1 MKKWNLI
8 IGCMVVLLV
17 FIAPSA
23 YANLITNGSFED
35 GYYGWSKSGNVWIHG
50 VVHFS
55 EHNSSPNGS
64 VWQEFDTEP
73 GKVYRLVFDYA
84 AHGATAAG
92 GMKVR
97 VSVGTSPY
105 LVDTIFTASTTT
117 WDWETA
123 TIYFIAEHTTTLLK
137 FQDVSTRTY
146 QVDLHIYN
154 VSVIDLIDHIES
166 CEGDR
171 NDCEDDLEAA
181 DATITGLEDDL
192 NAANTAKAQLQLD
205 LDAAVTDLAL
215 ANETIAQQEDTITDL
230 NEESDSLTVSILSGD
245 ATEEVANH
253 VEEGAQKAIDKA
265 KDEGGDEKEI
275 EKAEKEMEKADK
287 EIDKEKY
294 DKAIDHYEKAWD
306 RTEKALKKKKE
317 GKK

>member
-97 VSVGTSPY
+97 VSVGTSRCEHQTTDRPAT
-105 LVDTIFTASTTT
+105 LSSGVWGSTCCNSCRKTA
-117 WDWETA
+117 
-123 TIYFIAEHTTTLLK
+123 
-137 FQDVSTRTY
+137 R
-146 QVDLHIYN
+146 
-154 VSVIDLIDHIES
+154 
-166 CEGDR
+166 
-171 NDCEDDLEAA
+171 
-181 DATITGLEDDL
+181 
-192 NAANTAKAQLQLD
+192 
-205 LDAAVTDLAL
+205 
-215 ANETIAQQEDTITDL
+215 
-230 NEESDSLTVSILSGD
+230 
-245 ATEEVANH
+245 
-253 VEEGAQKAIDKA
+253 
-265 KDEGGDEKEI
+265 
-275 EKAEKEMEKADK
+275 
-287 EIDKEKY
+287 
-294 DKAIDHYEKAWD
+294 
-306 RTEKALKKKKE
+306 
-317 GKK
+317 